1 MMQDERWQQ
10 AIIGLVTLDLEGKI
24 VAVNQTFTDLV
35 GYAAAELCGNHIEKV
50 MNNGSRFFFHSLVYP
65 KLRIEQKVTEVYLLL
80 QTKTGASCSVM
91 LNAQLIESE
100 KLIDCYFV
108 QDRQRIVHTQEIRA
122 INAALEE
129 ALEEKT
135 RLHEELLSVNQEL
148 KRYAE
153 TDFLTGLYN
162 RRIFMEKAQSIYED
176 FREDGRVFSICIFDV
191 DHFKYVNDQ
200 HGHLV
205 GDAVLAGI
213 ADEMRK
219 FFDATCTLA
228 RFGGEEFIVLLPDS
242 DKQAT
247 CEKMERFR
255 EQVKLQ
261 EWQDASVTISFGVN
275 TVTYFHEI
283 GDIIIGADRALYA
296 AKRWGR
302 DQVVHREALDE
313 QN

>member
-1 MMQDERWQQ
+1 MQDERWQQ

-35 GYAAAELCGNHIEKV
+35 GYTATELCGNHIEKV

-65 KLRIEQKVTEVYLLL
+65 KLRMEQKVTEVYLLL
-80 QTKTGASCSVM
+80 QTKTGESCSVM
-91 LNAQLIESE
+91 LNAQLFESE

-108 QDRQRIVHTQEIRA
+108 QDRQRIVHTKEIRA

-129 ALEEKT
+129 ALKEQT
-135 RLHEELLSVNQEL
+135 RLHEELLSVNHEL

-162 RRIFMEKAQSIYED
+162 RRIFMEKAENMYEH

-191 DHFKYVNDQ
+191 DHFKFVNDQ
-200 HGHLV
+200 YGHLV
-205 GDAVLAGI
+205 GDAVLVGI

-247 CEKMERFR
+247 CEKIERFR
-255 EQVKLQ
+255 EQVKFQ
-261 EWQDASVTISFGVN
+261 KWQDVSVSISFGVN

>member
-1 MMQDERWQQ
+1 MRIFQLFFFKQ
-10 AIIGLVTLDLEGKI
+10 
-24 VAVNQTFTDLV
+24 
-35 GYAAAELCGNHIEKV
+35 KV

-162 RRIFMEKAQSIYED
+162 RRIFMEKAENIYEH

-191 DHFKYVNDQ
+191 DHFKFVNDQ
-200 HGHLV
+200 YGHLV
-205 GDAVLAGI
+205 GDAVLVGI

-247 CEKMERFR
+247 CEKIERFR
-255 EQVKLQ
+255 EQVKFQ
-261 EWQDASVTISFGVN
+261 KWQDVSVSISFGVN